1 MTRHRCPGCGRYH
14 YGHNLY
20 CASCPRPPLPQV
32 RETVAWVDSRG
43 YLRCARCVQAHER
56 GTRVYRGDLPHALE
70 PCDRCG
76 RIVSA

>member
-1 MTRHRCPGCGRYH
+1 MTRKRCLVCGRYH
-14 YGHNLY
+14 YGPELV
-20 CASCPRPPLPQV
+20 CASCPRPALPQG

-43 YLRCARCVQAHER
+43 YLLCDRCVQPHER
-56 GTRVYRGDLPHALE
+56 GSRVHRGDLPHALE